1 MVKTI
6 LLINEAF
13 IIFPDQD
20 YTHNNVTIDQLK
32 NVLVV
37 GAGFEIVFSHQ
48 NSQCIFFVLIERDF

>member
-6 LLINEAF
+6 LLIIEAF

-32 NVLVV
+32 KVLVV
-37 GAGFEIVFSHQ
+37 AAGFEIVFLTRSV
-48 NSQCIFFVLIERDF
+48 SVIFLY